1 VDDLVEKLGVYIF
14 PPLVS
19 WHALPISN
27 DSYQDVKTHATG
39 VMSMPQPRAIACL
52 VLAILAGCADNSSD
66 TREQSPKRGVA
77 TAEDLGGLSDTRALG
92 KPRPSALLAPFA
104 GTWVFDF
111 DKTTDAHQAAGAS
124 KEEIERLR
132 KMYAQD
138 PRLGRLHADLVITGN
153 QAVGSGIPSEEY
165 DFFAIHQHGNKV
177 CGKAWHHEDRN
188 DPGDMTKCYVRM
200 AKVENRLQLEVRM
213 SGGSSDLSDPDIA
226 ALLAQNPS
234 PPPVDLDTSAKCDAD
249 KPASGQWTPWLIYVF
264 TRSR

>member
-1 VDDLVEKLGVYIF
+1 MLDG
-14 PPLVS
+14 P
-19 WHALPISN
+19 PISK
-27 DSYQDVKTHATG
+27 DSYQDVKTHSTG
-39 VMSMPQPRAIACL
+39 VMSMPKPRAIACL
-52 VLAILAGCADNSSD
+52 VLAILAGCAGNSSD
-66 TREQSPKRGVA
+66 TREESPQRGA
-77 TAEDLGGLSDTRALG
+77 PTPEDLGGLSDTGPLG
-92 KPRPSALLAPFA
+92 KPRPSGLLAPFA

-111 DKTTDAHQAAGAS
+111 DKTIDAQQAAGTS

-138 PRLGRLHADLVITGN
+138 PQFRKLYADLVITGN
-153 QAVGSGIPSEEY
+153 QAVGSGIPSDEY

-200 AKVENRLQLEVRM
+200 AMVENRLQLEVRTLGR
-213 SGGSSDLSDPDIA
+213 SPNLSDPEMA

-234 PPPVDLDTSAKCDAD
+234 SPPVDLDTSARCDAD
-249 KPASGQWTPWLIYVF
+249 KPAGGEWTPWTISVF

>member
-1 VDDLVEKLGVYIF
+1 VSASFALGKLDG
-14 PPLVS
+14 PS
-19 WHALPISN
+19 ISN
-27 DSYQDVKTHATG
+27 DSYQDVKTHPTG
-39 VMSMPQPRAIACL
+39 IMSMSKPRAIACL
-52 VLAILAGCADNSSD
+52 VLAVLAGCADNSSD
-66 TREQSPKRGVA
+66 TRNESPQRGVP
-77 TAEDLGGLSDTRALG
+77 TPEDLGGLSDTGPLG

-111 DKTTDAHQAAGAS
+111 DKTIDAQQAAGAS

-153 QAVGSGIPSEEY
+153 QAAGSGIPSEAY

-177 CGKAWHHEDRN
+177 CGKAWHHEDRY
-188 DPGDMTKCYVRM
+188 DPGDMTKCYFRM
-200 AKVENRLQLEVRM
+200 AMVENRLQLEVRM
-213 SGGSSDLSDPDIA
+213 SGRSSDLSDPDLA
-226 ALLAQNPS
+226 ALLARNPS
-234 PPPVDLDTSAKCDAD
+234 SPPVDLDTSAKCDAD